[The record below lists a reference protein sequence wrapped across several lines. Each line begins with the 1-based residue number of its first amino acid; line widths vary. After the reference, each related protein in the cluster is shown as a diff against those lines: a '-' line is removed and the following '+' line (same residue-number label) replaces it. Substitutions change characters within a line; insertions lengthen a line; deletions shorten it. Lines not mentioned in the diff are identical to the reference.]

1 MPRAGRRFRRRG
13 GGTGITAAW
22 AAPRRESERREIEP
36 SDRTG
41 WSAEDDVSSL
51 SGVDDHFGLLNETA
65 EERFTRDEL
74 APGTNIGGVTIVR
87 LLAEGGMGRVYEG
100 RQEAPSRTVAVKVM
114 RDGLGTASRTRRF
127 EYEAR
132 MLARLRHPNIA
143 HIHMFGTYV
152 DAHGAV
158 PFFVMELVEDGLP
171 ITRYA
176 DQHGLSLT
184 ERVTLFRRVCA
195 AVAHGHQK
203 GIIHRDLKPGNVLV
217 GRDGEPKVIDFGVCA
232 IDRRGA
238 PRHEF
243 PDPCRRP
250 RGNDSLHESGAAWRR
265 R

>member
-1 MPRAGRRFRRRG
+1 MGRA
-13 GGTGITAAW
+13 
-22 AAPRRESERREIEP
+22 RRESERREIEP

-184 ERVTLFRRVCA
+184 ERVALFRRVCA

-203 GIIHRDLKPGNVLV
+203 GIIHRDLKPGN
-217 GRDGEPKVIDFGVCA
+217 E
-232 IDRRGA
+232 
-238 PRHEF
+238 
-243 PDPCRRP
+243 
-250 RGNDSLHESGAAWRR
+250 LHT
-265 R
+265 